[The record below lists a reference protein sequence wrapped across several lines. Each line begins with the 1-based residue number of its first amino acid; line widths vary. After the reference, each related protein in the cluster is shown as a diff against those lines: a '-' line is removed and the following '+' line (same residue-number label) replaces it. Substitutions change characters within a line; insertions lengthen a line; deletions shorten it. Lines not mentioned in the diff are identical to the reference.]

1 MKLTL
6 AAVALAST
14 LCGPAPASAQ
24 TAGATT
30 TTTTTSV
37 AVIQATQLA
46 EGWSVKK
53 TLMGKTV
60 YNGIGVK
67 VGNVEDLIISPE
79 RGVSYVIVGAGG
91 FVGIGRH
98 DVAIAVDQI
107 RSVSGRLI
115 MAGAT
120 QASIK
125 AMPDFEYATDST
137 QRDKFVAAAENDIAR
152 GRATVVDLEIKSSA
166 AAADAKARLDT
177 QVAALKADVKSAD
190 ARLDQMK
197 KATAQD
203 WKKFTAAVNTATARL
218 RKSIETAVG

>member
-6 AAVALAST
+6 AAAALALT
-14 LCGPAPASAQ
+14 LCGAAPALAQ
-24 TAGATT
+24 TAG

-46 EGWSVKK
+46 EGWSVKQ

-125 AMPDFEYATDST
+125 AMPDFEYATDTT

-152 GRATVVDLEIKSSA
+152 GRATVADLEIKSSA

-203 WKKFTAAVNTATARL
+203 WKKFMAAVNTATARL
-218 RKSIETAVG
+218 RKSIETPAG